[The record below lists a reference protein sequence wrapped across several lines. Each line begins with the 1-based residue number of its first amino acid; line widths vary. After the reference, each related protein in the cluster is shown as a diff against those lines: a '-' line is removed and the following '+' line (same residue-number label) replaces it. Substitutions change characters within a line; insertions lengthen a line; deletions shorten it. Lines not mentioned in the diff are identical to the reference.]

1 MKSIG
6 MIGGL
11 GPESTIEYYRLIIAS
26 YVKRNPDGTYPSV
39 VINSIDLK
47 KLLDLVA
54 ANELAKLT
62 EYLVSE
68 IKRLAGAGAECG
80 LIAANTPHIV
90 FDEVCRQSPIPL
102 LSIVEATC
110 DEAKNLGLT
119 KLGLFG
125 ARFTMQARFYPDVF
139 SRKGIALA
147 VPDQHDQVYI
157 HHIYLN
163 ELVKGIVRTETRER
177 LFAIVDRLKE
187 RDGIQGLIL
196 GGTERSLIL
205 RDSTVRGISVLN
217 TTRIHAKKIVDEAF
231 S

>member
-1 MKSIG
+1 
-6 MIGGL
+6 
-11 GPESTIEYYRLIIAS
+11 
-26 YVKRNPDGTYPSV
+26 V
-39 VINSIDLK
+39 
-47 KLLDLVA
+47 
-54 ANELAKLT
+54 
-62 EYLVSE
+62 
-68 IKRLAGAGAECG
+68 
-80 LIAANTPHIV
+80 AANTPHIV
-90 FDEVCRQSPIPL
+90 FDEVHRRSPIPL

-110 DEAKNLGLT
+110 DEAKTLGLT

-139 SRKGIALA
+139 SREGIALA
-147 VPDQHDQVYI
+147 VPDQHDQAYI

-163 ELVKGIVRTETRER
+163 ELVKGIVRSETRER

-196 GGTERSLIL
+196 GGTELSLIL
-205 RDSTVRGISVLN
+205 RDSTVRGIPVLD